1 MHRSLSILATGAV
14 LCAAAACLRHTPP
27 PAPTP
32 ERETPPARAAACWN
46 PDASVALTGTACAP
60 LTPPQVSCYLPF
72 DLEGGVQQALASTV
86 QRAADLFSWQ
96 EFLALNWPA
105 SSTERGVPDWTQPLS
120 ATGPRVW
127 ETWKET
133 YEVYLPDGGR
143 PPAWNDTQPLPSGC
157 GADATKL
164 LTRDE
169 KIDDVTDSVLQA
181 AASDGRLP
189 ATLTDQRGHLVRYE
203 IRMNRPMFEHIVDN
217 RLYDG
222 RRQVD
227 ATLVSFPNGGIL
239 VKAAW
244 RRVDAAEA
252 QAFYTVTACVCEG
265 TDAGQPTGCH
275 SQQMG
280 LVGFHVTQKTPS
292 APAWVWSTFEQR
304 ANVRAVD
311 GQPASFFNPECPDC
325 PRNQQTRPG
334 VPDQVTRVTP
344 IPSSAPD
351 CDGGTGFRDDVVRL
365 NADVAAALADAG
377 SVFQHYELVD
387 TQVPV
392 ASAYAAPQPTT
403 VFGVSRPVL
412 ANTTMETYVQ
422 ETSTCI
428 GCHSTARTL
437 KQDAFVSSDFTFSL
451 NNAWPKPDASTT
463 LPPPSAPQTD
473 WDREHWPQVLRGQ
486 ALAARTY
493 ELLPKYTR
501 AKLHCASCHLSEGR
515 DPDAAWWVG
524 MHEAYGT
531 VPALQARIN
540 SCFMHSENGTALCTP
555 AGDGGTGNCDGNAD
569 MQALL
574 TYMSWLDAQWARRH
588 GKETPPR
595 GYPAIPTLTG
605 DASRGRGVFEQKCA
619 VCHGKDG
626 QGRYPDDGGVYF
638 RPALWG
644 PDSFNAQAGM
654 GNPAMSAPFV
664 HANMP
669 LGAGGLLTVEEAWDV
684 ATFIDSQPR
693 PGRADGGT
701 RR

>member
-1 MHRSLSILATGAV
+1 MPSNHRSLSILATVAV
-14 LCAAAACLRHTPP
+14 LCAAAACLRNTP
-27 PAPTP
+27 AATP
-32 ERETPPARAAACWN
+32 EHPPGTAQAHAAVLCWN
-46 PDASVALTGTACAP
+46 PDAGVALTGASCTP
-60 LTPPQVSCYLPF
+60 LTPPQLSCYLPS
-72 DLEGGVQQALASTV
+72 DLQGGVQQEPASTV
-86 QRAADLFSWQ
+86 QRSADLFSWQ
-96 EFLALNWPA
+96 EFIALNWPA
-105 SSTERGVPDWTQPLS
+105 SDTERGVPDRSKPLG
-120 ATGPRVW
+120 APGPRVW

-133 YEVYLPDGGR
+133 YEVYLPDGRR
-143 PPAWNDTQPLPSGC
+143 PPGWNDTQPLPSGC

-169 KIDDVTDSVLQA
+169 KIDDVTDSALQA

-189 ATLTDQRGHLVRYE
+189 ATLTDRRGHLVRYE
-203 IRMNRPMFEHIVDN
+203 IRMNRPMFEHILDN
-217 RLYDG
+217 GLYDG

-244 RRVDAAEA
+244 RPVDAAEA
-252 QAFYTVTACVCEG
+252 PYFHTVTACVCDGEDG
-265 TDAGQPTGCH
+265 GRLTGCH
-275 SQQMG
+275 PERMG

-304 ANVRAVD
+304 ANVRESE
-311 GQPASFFNPECPDC
+311 GQPASFFDPKCRDC
-325 PRNQQTRPG
+325 VPNRQTKPG
-334 VPDQVTRVTP
+334 VPNQVVRVTP

-351 CDGGTGFRDDVVRL
+351 CDAGTAFKDDVVRL
-365 NADVAAALADAG
+365 NEDLIAALADAG

-392 ASAYAAPQPTT
+392 ASPYAAPQPTT

-412 ANTTMETYVQ
+412 ANTTMETFVQ

-437 KQDAFVSSDFTFSL
+437 KQEAFISADFTFSL

-463 LPPPSAPQTD
+463 LPPPESPQTQ

-486 ALAARTY
+486 AIAAQTY
-493 ELLPKYTR
+493 ELLPQYTR

-524 MHEAYGT
+524 MHEAYDGG
-531 VPALQARIN
+531 PALQARIN
-540 SCFMHSENGTALCTP
+540 SCFEHSENGKALCTP
-555 AGDGGTGNCDGNAD
+555 GDGGTGSCDSNAD

-574 TYMSWLDAQWARRH
+574 TYMTWLDEQWAERH
-588 GKETPPR
+588 GTQTPPR

-605 DASRGRGVFEQKCA
+605 DASRGRGVFQQKCA
-619 VCHGKDG
+619 VCHGSDG
-626 QGRYPDDGGVYF
+626 QGRYPDGTYY

-644 PDSFNAQAGM
+644 PNSFNAQAGM
-654 GNPAMSAPFV
+654 GNPSLSAPFV

-669 LGAGGLLTVEEAWDV
+669 LGSGGLLTVEEAWDV
-684 ATFIDSQPR
+684 AAFIDSQPR
-693 PGRADGGT
+693 PGRGDGGT
-701 RR
+701 R